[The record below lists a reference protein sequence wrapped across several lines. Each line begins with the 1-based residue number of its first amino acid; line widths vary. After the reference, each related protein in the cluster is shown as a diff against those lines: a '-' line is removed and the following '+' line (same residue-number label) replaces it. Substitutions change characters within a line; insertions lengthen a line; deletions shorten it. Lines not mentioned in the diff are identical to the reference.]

1 MQEIKK
7 KIKLAQLNKE
17 RSKQI
22 YENQTRRLNNLIKDA
37 EEDEDILK
45 NLEEEKIRESKQE
58 NKKRLMALHS
68 KYIIQ
73 QQMKDRSKQRE
84 ESKYEY
90 MRDKSLVDNIVK
102 QIAEED
108 LDALRRDK
116 EKKELAKQ
124 YMEESY
130 KEKEERRLK
139 QKEMEK
145 QLKEKERE
153 YFESVAKRE
162 SEQKAKKQLIQD
174 EKDRIFNKLS
184 EEKRRALAEKE
195 YWENVRNELY
205 LEEQRRKDKIK
216 ELEEL
221 EKKQR

>member
-145 QLKEKERE
+145 
-153 YFESVAKRE
+153 
-162 SEQKAKKQLIQD
+162 
-174 EKDRIFNKLS
+174 
-184 EEKRRALAEKE
+184 
-195 YWENVRNELY
+195 
-205 LEEQRRKDKIK
+205 
-216 ELEEL
+216 
-221 EKKQR
+221 